1 MFNLDE
7 LFDNEDNNRES
18 AQFEERLSVAE
29 MVRSVFGE
37 DIEIVFEPYDNDGMT
52 TYNKGDKN

>member
-52 TYNKGDKN
+52 TYNKGDRN

>member
-37 DIEIVFEPYDNDGMT
+37 DIEITFEPYDNDGMT
-52 TYNKGDKN
+52 TYNKGDRN